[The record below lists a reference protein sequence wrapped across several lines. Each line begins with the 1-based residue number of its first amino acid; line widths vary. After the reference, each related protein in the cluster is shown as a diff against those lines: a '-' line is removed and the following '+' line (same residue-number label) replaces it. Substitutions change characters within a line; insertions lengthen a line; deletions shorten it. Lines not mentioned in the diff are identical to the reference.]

1 MSAGIN
7 SSLDMLCDD
16 FDRKGFFQQRIKIIS
31 DNRDEL
37 LRIMIKF
44 DGEKV
49 EDQGLAKTSYE
60 LSKL

>member
-7 SSLDMLCDD
+7 SSLAMLCDE
-16 FDRKGFFQQRIKIIS
+16 FDRKSFFQQRIKIIS

-37 LRIMIKF
+37 LRIMVKI